1 MMKGKNLVTFNI
13 PCAEEVRKINPITD
27 EICLSNWIGKLER
40 EIANHNYDYKTAPQT
55 CQLERLV
62 CLHEILVC
70 ITKTTKSSKFV
81 CFLNFQPCHSDLMK
95 ELRRKGYFAGL
106 THEPIGHPEA
116 AVRIEI
122 SPY

>member
-1 MMKGKNLVTFNI
+1 MIYKDLATFGI
-13 PCAEEVRKINPITD
+13 PSAEEVRNINPETD
-27 EICLSNWIGKLER
+27 KIYLSYWIGKLER
-40 EIANHNYDYKTAPQT
+40 EIANHNYNYKTAPQT
-55 CQLERLV
+55 CQLEKLV
-62 CLHEILVC
+62 CLREILVC
-70 ITKTTKSSKFV
+70 IEKTPKSSKLV

-106 THEPIGHPEA
+106 TYEPVGHPKA